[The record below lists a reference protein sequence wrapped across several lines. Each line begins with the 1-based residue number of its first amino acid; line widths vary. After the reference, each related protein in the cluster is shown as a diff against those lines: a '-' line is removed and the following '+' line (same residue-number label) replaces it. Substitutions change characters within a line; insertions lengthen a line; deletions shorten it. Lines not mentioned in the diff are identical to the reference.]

1 MRPLLFKDTTW
12 FSQGYQ
18 YSLNTTH
25 FYSGIQERHQI
36 QRTTCEL
43 SNCDFI
49 LPSTSFDIAAPFAVQ
64 KIDAHGQHLWVEFEK
79 GSCIL
84 LTVAKAN
91 IKVVGCF
98 LFFLKPVFTVTVFI
112 LLGKLGLSMKSRTG
126 CSCCVIPCFTQWLP
140 ITPLRWGFLLHA
152 APKDEAF
159 HPNWS
164 QVNKEEDGESFKHR
178 REIIHSLHVSNYEH
192 FHCE

>member
-84 LTVAKAN
+84 LTVAKGN
-91 IKVVGCF
+91 IEVVGCF
-98 LFFLKPVFTVTVFI
+98 FFFFPETSVH
-112 LLGKLGLSMKSRTG
+112 SD
-126 CSCCVIPCFTQWLP
+126 CFYSPRQIRPFHEEQNWL
-140 ITPLRWGFLLHA
+140 FLLRYPLLHSVTA
-152 APKDEAF
+152 H
-159 HPNWS
+159 HPSPLGVPPPCSTKGRSVSS
-164 QVNKEEDGESFKHR
+164 QLVSGEQRGGWWIVQASQGNNSQSACK
-178 REIIHSLHVSNYEH
+178 
-192 FHCE
+192 